1 MRGAQLSATRE
12 PLTRCRGVCSKLKD
26 RADCPPELK
35 MFAGKQVR
43 GALAGRVIKPVDA
56 AAISARELCELWM
69 ESYTVLL
76 PSGDGLGWKSSCHF
90 TV

>member
-1 MRGAQLSATRE
+1 
-12 PLTRCRGVCSKLKD
+12 
-26 RADCPPELK
+26 

-43 GALAGRVIKPVDA
+43 GALAGRVIKPMDA

-69 ESYTVLL
+69 ESYIVLL

>member
-1 MRGAQLSATRE
+1 LRGAQLSATRE
-12 PLTRCRGVCSKLKD
+12 SLTRCRGVCSKLKD

-35 MFAGKQVR
+35 MFAGKQAR

-56 AAISARELCELWM
+56 TAISARELCELWM

>member
-12 PLTRCRGVCSKLKD
+12 PLTRCRGGCSKLKD

>member
-12 PLTRCRGVCSKLKD
+12 PLTRCCGVCSKLKD

>member
-1 MRGAQLSATRE
+1 
-12 PLTRCRGVCSKLKD
+12 
-26 RADCPPELK
+26 

-43 GALAGRVIKPVDA
+43 GALAGRLIKPMDA

>member
-1 MRGAQLSATRE
+1 
-12 PLTRCRGVCSKLKD
+12 
-26 RADCPPELK
+26 
-35 MFAGKQVR
+35 MFAGKEVR
-43 GALAGRVIKPVDA
+43 GALAGRVIQPMDA

>member
-1 MRGAQLSATRE
+1 MRGAQLSTTRE
-12 PLTRCRGVCSKLKD
+12 SLTRCRGVCSKLKD

>member
-69 ESYTVLL
+69 ETYTVLL

>member
-1 MRGAQLSATRE
+1 
-12 PLTRCRGVCSKLKD
+12 
-26 RADCPPELK
+26 

-43 GALAGRVIKPVDA
+43 GALAGRVIKPMDV

-69 ESYTVLL
+69 ESYIMLL
-76 PSGDGLGWKSSCHF
+76 PSDGLGWKSSCHF

>member
-1 MRGAQLSATRE
+1 M
-12 PLTRCRGVCSKLKD
+12 KD
-26 RADCPPELK
+26 RPDCPPELR

-43 GALAGRVIKPVDA
+43 GALAGRVIKPMDA

-69 ESYTVLL
+69 ESYIVLL